1 MNTVLKYV
9 IWLDLVNCHAKFAIR
24 SAVLKKMAFEVAIFG
39 NFQDISKLK
48 FFQIKISLPP
58 WHMDGWMHR

>member
-24 SAVLKKMAFEVAIFG
+24 SAVLKKMAFEFAIFG

-48 FFQIKISLPP
+48 FHFRHGI
-58 WHMDGWMHR
+58 WTAGCAVE